1 MVHGSVRW
9 LEYICYVSGV
19 CMHSHWGV
27 MMSRALGLWLSAHVS
42 CTSVYLSAN
51 DMISTVCSCI
61 GV

>member
-9 LEYICYVSGV
+9 LEYIYYASGV
-19 CMHSHWGV
+19 CMHAF
-27 MMSRALGLWLSAHVS
+27 ALGCNWLCLSAHVS
-42 CTSVYLSAN
+42 FRSVYLSAN